1 MKKLLFAQF
10 VCRSETVQIK
20 SIHCVRGCG
29 RAQTRASNWENK
41 VTYSYLYS

>member
-20 SIHCVRGCG
+20 SIHCVHGHV
-29 RAQTRASNWENK
+29 RAQMHASNWENK